1 MCTKNRTV
9 DFMSNVNVPPIRVAF
24 GNTLLK
30 GKSKLCAVTLQ
41 VYSGHDASG
50 GLDPSAAI

>member
-1 MCTKNRTV
+1 MCAKNRTV